1 MRNACIKL
9 PKQSIFYP
17 NLSLVISNGSFGE
30 FSSSQ
35 LVSLLTLGLS
45 NPLFFREWT
54 VKMFSRL
61 SLNNVLPRW
70 RWLSFDVWALFDN
83 YYSSFV
89 SIYLSLGKSGNSI
102 NLLPVTLLYSNLWP
116 TDLFALL
123 DTTIFLTLLSVVKVG
138 ESLWFLDVR
147 LAVALGIISVMRSKF
162 SCWSLINSVT
172 F

>member
-1 MRNACIKL
+1 M
-9 PKQSIFYP
+9 
-17 NLSLVISNGSFGE
+17 
-30 FSSSQ
+30 
-35 LVSLLTLGLS
+35 
-45 NPLFFREWT
+45 
-54 VKMFSRL
+54 
-61 SLNNVLPRW
+61 
-70 RWLSFDVWALFDN
+70 
-83 YYSSFV
+83 

-162 SCWSLINSVT
+162 SC
-172 F
+172 